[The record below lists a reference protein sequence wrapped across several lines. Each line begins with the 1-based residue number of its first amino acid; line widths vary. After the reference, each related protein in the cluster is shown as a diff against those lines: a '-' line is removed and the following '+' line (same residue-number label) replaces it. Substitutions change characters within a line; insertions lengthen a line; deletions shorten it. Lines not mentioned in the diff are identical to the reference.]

1 MGMFSPLSITIMI
14 RPFTRIIW
22 AFSTFVVQMLWC
34 NGELQYYLHRRHL
47 RVSQQEVQY
56 TNALSVGRMSLPVR
70 VVVTKRVYTISDIL
84 QHFLVLQPLK
94 LTNIARIIRYY
105 R

>member
-56 TNALSVGRMSLPVR
+56 TNALSVGRMLLPVR
-70 VVVTKRVYTISDIL
+70 VTVTKQIQFQTSYSTSSSST
-84 QHFLVLQPLK
+84 P
-94 LTNIARIIRYY
+94 
-105 R
+105 